1 MLNFSALVP
10 NSWKSGLIRGMLH
23 RAKKICSSEELFQ
36 REVDKLSNLFA
47 LNGYPKM
54 YFDTAL
60 EKFLASLQVV
70 TDSVNLDDDAKKT
83 DRKYIFGIPYVGK
96 ISRDYKNKISSLVK
110 EHLQEDIFSYFS
122 SCKVSSYFSLKSKV
136 PFALKARIVYKF
148 TCLSDSDISYIGET
162 KRHLA
167 IRAKEHLNP
176 KGSHNSEIKK
186 HIFDCDSCKKSNLS
200 VNKFKILKQ
209 CKDEYAT
216 RVNEAILIKKCL
228 PKLNKQM
235 FRKGQ
240 SYLLRVF

>member
-1 MLNFSALVP
+1 MCF
-10 NSWKSGLIRGMLH
+10 
-23 RAKKICSSEELFQ
+23 
-36 REVDKLSNLFA
+36 
-47 LNGYPKM
+47 
-54 YFDTAL
+54 
-60 EKFLASLQVV
+60 
-70 TDSVNLDDDAKKT
+70 
-83 DRKYIFGIPYVGK
+83 
-96 ISRDYKNKISSLVK
+96 
-110 EHLQEDIFSYFS
+110 
-122 SCKVSSYFSLKSKV
+122 
-136 PFALKARIVYKF
+136 
-148 TCLSDSDISYIGET
+148 
-162 KRHLA
+162 
-167 IRAKEHLNP
+167 RAKEHLNP